1 MARNKFDWI
10 KVRIKFVGER
20 IRAQSEEQWKV
31 KHKIRLLKSH
41 LRMTPRRRRGIEG
54 TIEIEGREHREGIY
68 T

>member
-41 LRMTPRRRRGIEG
+41 LRMTP
-54 TIEIEGREHREGIY
+54 
-68 T
+68 